1 MTPRALCQGCDR
13 PLATC
18 LCKATVQRCS
28 RYRLTLL
35 QHPKEARHALSSAPL
50 LARSIPGSRL
60 IVGEHFD
67 PESLL
72 GSCWR
77 QHSLL
82 LYPGEPAISTSEALS
97 ADITQLIML
106 DGTWRKTAKLLH
118 LNPWLHELPRLT
130 LDVNQPSRYRIRKS
144 PRADG
149 LSTIEAAVLALNSL
163 HGNDDYDA
171 ILGAFELMIDQQIRA
186 MGEDTYRRNYTD
198 PA

>member
-1 MTPRALCQGCDR
+1 MPGLRSPAGHLPLQSHRSALQ
-13 PLATC
+13 P
-18 LCKATVQRCS
+18 
-28 RYRLTLL
+28 
-35 QHPKEARHALSSAPL
+35 LSSDPPPTPQRGPSRPVIAPL

-118 LNPWLHELPRLT
+118 LNPWLHELPRLA

-149 LSTIEAAVLALNSL
+149 LSTIEAAVLALNTL

>member
-1 MTPRALCQGCDR
+1 M
-13 PLATC
+13 
-18 LCKATVQRCS
+18 VQRHS

-50 LARSIPGSRL
+50 LARAIPGSRL
-60 IVGEHFD
+60 IVGEHFE

-72 GSCWR
+72 GHGWQ

-82 LYPGEPAISTSEALS
+82 LYPGEPAISTSEANA
-97 ADITQLIML
+97 ADITQLIIL

-118 LNPWLHELPRLT
+118 LNPWLNALPRLA
-130 LDVNQPSRYRIRKS
+130 LNVDQPSRYRIRKS

-149 LSTIEAAVLALNSL
+149 LSTIEAAAQALNAL
-163 HGNDDYDA
+163 HGNRDYDA

-186 MGEDTYRRNYTD
+186 MGEDTYRRNYSD
-198 PA
+198 KS